1 MAVMKFYM
9 DGEVKSEEETG
20 DVGSTSV
27 MEKMQ
32 EIFSW
37 LLLLVSAKALHFPL
51 CQDKNYIHMYFIPP
65 GESPLNLAGILLNI

>member
-32 EIFSW
+32 EIFS
-37 LLLLVSAKALHFPL
+37 
-51 CQDKNYIHMYFIPP
+51 
-65 GESPLNLAGILLNI
+65 